1 MANAMSAT
9 PLSIVEHRGILR
21 VLLIEPSVDDA
32 RLVRDL
38 LADQPEFRVSAARSL
53 PEAEALLTGGAFDA
67 ALVES
72 HLWSEEGA
80 AFLRS
85 IRERSPDVA
94 VVVMTSGDN
103 EREALPA
110 LKLGAHDFVSKRNL
124 DGEQLGA
131 RILFAVEES
140 RTLRRRDTMVRW
152 LEREARTDHLSG
164 LHNRRAFD
172 DRLREVCA
180 RARSEKSAVT
190 LVMLDIVGTRDVNET
205 YGHSAGDDMIRRVA
219 TGISRSIRA
228 VDFAARLGGDDFA
241 IILPG
246 SDLELGRRI
255 ARRIAHELER
265 LNATDTEGVVPVSV
279 VFGVAS
285 GVAPDSAELFAAGDR
300 QIASYKRSRSGLKYL
315 SRPEDSD
322 GPFVA

>member
-1 MANAMSAT
+1 MKALPSSVA
-9 PLSIVEHRGILR
+9 ERREILR
-21 VLLIEPSVDDA
+21 VLLVDPAVDDA
-32 RLVRDL
+32 RLVREL
-38 LADQPEFRVSAARSL
+38 LARREDFRVQSARSL
-53 PEAEALLTGGAFDA
+53 AEAENLLRDGGFDA

-72 HLWSEEGA
+72 NWWSDSGGHFV
-80 AFLRS
+80 AFLREH
-85 IRERSPDVA
+85 RPDVA
-94 VVVMTSGDN
+94 IVVVTSGENDG
-103 EREALPA
+103 EALPA
-110 LKLGAHDFVSKRNL
+110 LKIGAHDFVSKRNL
-124 DGEQLGA
+124 DGDQLAA
-131 RILFAVEES
+131 RLRHAVEES
-140 RTLRRRDTMVRW
+140 RSLRRRDTMVRW

-205 YGHSAGDDMIRRVA
+205 YGHTAGDDMIRRVA